1 MVRVQTWKFECRN
14 FPFVPSMTELK
25 MKAGPFATKGS
36 SKKRERNVPNL
47 SFHEGEE
54 TKAADY
60 FFLCIHTL
68 PMALVVAFSCSL
80 S

>member
-1 MVRVQTWKFECRN
+1 
-14 FPFVPSMTELK
+14 

-47 SFHEGEE
+47 SFQEGEE